1 MGCEMKISYKKLW
14 IELIK
19 RDLKK
24 SDLRKLTGLSA
35 GTITK
40 LNKNEPVSI
49 AVLLSICEVL
59 NCDIGDICSAIPN
72 DVATEDK
79 F

>member
-1 MGCEMKISYKKLW
+1 MKINYKKLW
-14 IELIK
+14 IELIN
-19 RDLKK
+19 RDIKK

-40 LNKNEPVSI
+40 LNKNEPVSV

-59 NCDIGDICSAIPN
+59 QCDIGDICSAVSEGN
-72 DVATEDK
+72 VLENT
-79 F
+79 

>member
-1 MGCEMKISYKKLW
+1 MDMKISYKKLW
-14 IELIK
+14 IELIN
-19 RDLKK
+19 RDIKK

-40 LNKNEPVSI
+40 LNKNEPVSV

-59 NCDIGDICSAIPN
+59 QCDIGDICSAVSDGN
-72 DVATEDK
+72 VADGN
-79 F
+79 